1 MRVGQIAI
9 IVCGLAVATACGS
22 SNPAAPAA
30 PAATPTGAAV
40 SIPANA
46 RTLGASAYNPDPI
59 TVTSGTTVTWTNTDT
74 IAHTTTS
81 DTALFDSGTV
91 NAGQTFSFTFQTK
104 GTFPYH
110 CTFHR
115 GMIASVVV
123 Q

>member
-9 IVCGLAVATACGS
+9 IVCGLATATACGS

-30 PAATPTGAAV
+30 PAGAAV

-46 RTLGASAYNPDPI
+46 RTLGASAYSPNPV
-59 TVTSGTTVTWTNTDT
+59 TVTAGTTVTWTNTDT

-81 DTALFDSGTV
+81 DTPLFDSGTM
-91 NAGQTFSFTFQTK
+91 NAGGTFSFTFQTK